1 MASRLQTK
9 PRRPYSSPI
18 RQAQADATRRAI
30 VVAARRVFSSAGYVA
45 ATIDAV
51 AAEAQVSAPTV
62 YAIFGSK
69 ASLLSA
75 VVADGGSDA
84 DIRTLAGR
92 ALSQDD
98 PRRRLAQASRVVRT
112 IMQRES
118 AILRLLDE
126 AGTASP
132 ELKAASLQVHRQ
144 QRGALGGV
152 LRPLGEAGALRRGL
166 DLDEAVATF
175 SALASPECYRLLVG
189 ELGWSGARWE
199 KWLAES
205 AVRLLLR
212 PG

>member
-1 MASRLQTK
+1 MANRLQTK
-9 PRRPYSSPI
+9 PRRPYSSTV

-30 VVAARRVFSSAGYVA
+30 VAAARTVFSASGYA
-45 ATIDAV
+45 ATTIDAV
-51 AAEAQVSAPTV
+51 AAEAQVSVPTV

-69 ASLLSA
+69 AALLSA
-75 VVADGGSDA
+75 VVADAGSDS
-84 DIRTLAGR
+84 DIRALAGQ
-92 ALSQDD
+92 ALGLSD
-98 PRRRLAQASRVVRT
+98 PRRRLAQAARVVRT
-112 IMQRES
+112 IMERER
-118 AILRLLDE
+118 AMLRLLDE

-132 ELKAASLQVHRQ
+132 ELKAASLQAHRQ
-144 QRGALGGV
+144 QRDALGRV
-152 LRPLGEAGALRRGL
+152 LRPLREGGALRRGL

-189 ELGWSGARWE
+189 ELKWSGTRWE

>member
-1 MASRLQTK
+1 MAKKLQAK

-30 VVAARRVFSSAGYVA
+30 VGAARKVFSASGYAA

-51 AAEAQVSAPTV
+51 AAEAQVSVPTV

-69 ASLLSA
+69 AALLSA
-75 VVADGGSDA
+75 VVADGGSDS
-84 DIRTLAGR
+84 DIRALAER
-92 ALSQDD
+92 ALSLTD
-98 PRRRLAQASRVVRT
+98 PRRRLAQAARVVRT
-112 IMQRES
+112 IIERER

-144 QRGALGGV
+144 QRGALGRV
-152 LRPLGEAGALRRGL
+152 LRPLREAGAMRRGL

-175 SALASPECYRLLVG
+175 SALASPECYRMLVG
-189 ELGWSGARWE
+189 ELGWSGSRWE

-212 PG
+212 PV

>member
-1 MASRLQTK
+1 MANQLPTK
-9 PRRPYSSPI
+9 PRRTYSSPI

-30 VVAARRVFSSAGYVA
+30 VGAARKVFSASGYVA

-51 AAEAQVSAPTV
+51 AAEAHVSVPTV

-69 ASLLSA
+69 AGLLSA
-75 VVADGGSDA
+75 VVADAGSDA

-92 ALSQDD
+92 ALSLAD
-98 PRRRLAQASRVVRT
+98 PTRRLAHAARVVRT
-112 IMQRES
+112 IIERER
-118 AILRLLDE
+118 AILQLLHE
-126 AGTASP
+126 AGASSP
-132 ELKAASLQVHRQ
+132 ELQAASLQVHRQ
-144 QRGALGGV
+144 QREALGRV
-152 LRPLGEAGALRRGL
+152 LRPLRDRGAMRRGL
-166 DLDEAVATF
+166 ELDEGVATF

-212 PG
+212 AS